1 MEEWFRLLHCTPKY
15 IQCCGRTDGWM
26 KGSGTVKLISPIRVN
41 LCGFME
47 LEIKRVLL
55 NKSNTR
61 TENNKINRFSFIS
74 FQRRTF
80 NAALVWGW
88 WWTT

>member
-1 MEEWFRLLHCTPKY
+1 MVSTAPLYSKIHSMLRK
-15 IQCCGRTDGWM
+15 DGWM
-26 KGSGTVKLISPIRVN
+26 KGSGSVKLISPIRVN